1 MTSITHNGS
10 GASPGLG
17 PPARAGGGQ
26 RGLRRFAAPAPR
38 PRADPEERCGLCGEL
53 VGSRHRH
60 LVETE
65 HRAIVCACI
74 ACSLLFTHEGVVGGR
89 YQAIPSRVCHDLS
102 APLTDAEWAELAIP
116 VAIAFFFFNSALG
129 RVVASYPSP
138 AGVTE
143 CELDLSAWDRLGE
156 THPLLR
162 ALAPDVEALLTVSN
176 REGRGQPGT
185 SEDRG
190 IETFLIPV
198 DECYALAGQLRM
210 TWQGFDGGAEAH
222 AAISAFL
229 AGLRE
234 RAIQL
239 DPLVQFGKKD

>member
-10 GASPGLG
+10 GASRE
-17 PPARAGGGQ
+17 PAASARPAGGP
-26 RGLRRFAAPAPR
+26 RGLRRFATTAPR
-38 PRADPEERCGLCGEL
+38 PRVDREERCGLCGE
-53 VGSRHRH
+53 VIGPRHRH

-65 HRAIVCACI
+65 HRAIVCACT
-74 ACSLLFTHEGVVGGR
+74 ACALLFTYEGVVGGR
-89 YQAIPSRVCHDLS
+89 YRAIPSRVCHDPS

-116 VAIAFFFFNSALG
+116 VAIAFFFFNSALE

-143 CELDLSAWDRLGE
+143 CELDLSAWERLAQ

-162 ALAPDVEALLTVSN
+162 ALAPDVEALLVI
-176 REGRGQPGT
+176 RGQPGT
-185 SEDRG
+185 SDDRG

-198 DECYALAGQLRM
+198 DECYALAGQLRL

-222 AAISAFL
+222 AAISEFL
-229 AGLRE
+229 SGLRE
-234 RAIQL
+234 RAVQL
-239 DPLVQFGKKD
+239 GPPAQLEEKD